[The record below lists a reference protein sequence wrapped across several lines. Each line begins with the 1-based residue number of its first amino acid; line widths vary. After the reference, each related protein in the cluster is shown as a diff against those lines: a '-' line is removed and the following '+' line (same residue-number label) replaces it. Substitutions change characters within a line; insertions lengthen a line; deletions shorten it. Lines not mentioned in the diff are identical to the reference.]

1 MQDNDIINL
10 LGIKDS
16 TIKILSVATKDTE
29 KTVEFEKRIEL
40 HCTALLPLMRMPD
53 AFQRGVSPPG
63 KSSHSAGWLQTC
75 NDFSSTSLAVL
86 K

>member
-16 TIKILSVATKDTE
+16 TIKILSVVTKGTE

-40 HCTALLPLMRMPD
+40 HY
-53 AFQRGVSPPG
+53 
-63 KSSHSAGWLQTC
+63 
-75 NDFSSTSLAVL
+75 
-86 K
+86 

>member
-40 HCTALLPLMRMPD
+40 HCTTAPYAD
-53 AFQRGVSPPG
+53 AGCIP
-63 KSSHSAGWLQTC
+63 KECIAAG
-75 NDFSSTSLAVL
+75 
-86 K
+86 

>member
-29 KTVEFEKRIEL
+29 KTVGFEKRIEL
-40 HCTALLPLMRMPD
+40 HYCPLC
-53 AFQRGVSPPG
+53 G
-63 KSSHSAGWLQTC
+63 
-75 NDFSSTSLAVL
+75 
-86 K
+86 